1 MRFITLLT
9 DYQFKDFY
17 LSKVKS
23 RVYKLF
29 PEHTLLEICHEIEA
43 YNLKEASYAFNAM
56 LPEFSKDD
64 LHFIFVN
71 LHYEKNYSV
80 VLAKTSEHGTII
92 APNNGILGLLNVN
105 IETVYELPIE
115 KNSFVE
121 LDIMSK
127 VSALNTDFLTK
138 IENPYLLKHPESREN
153 ASELRGEV
161 IYIDQYGNCVV
172 NINQTTFDLFV
183 ENSVYHI
190 NFRREVVERI
200 STDYSDNW
208 QAGPAVFFNEQGWM
222 EVSCVHG
229 NASKLFGLKYQ
240 TKISVKKN

>member
-56 LPEFSKDD
+56 LSEFSKED

-71 LHYEKNYSV
+71 LHYEKNYSI
-80 VLAKTSEHGTII
+80 VLAQTSEHGTIV

-105 IETVYELPIE
+105 IEAVYELPVD

-121 LDIMSK
+121 LDVISK
-127 VSALNTDFLTK
+127 VAELKIESLTK
-138 IENPYLLKHPESREN
+138 VENPYFLKHPESREN
-153 ASELRGEV
+153 ASELKGEV

-172 NINQTTFDLFV
+172 NITKENFDRFIETTT
-183 ENSVYHI
+183 YHI
-190 NFRREVVERI
+190 SFRREKVERI
-200 STDYSDNW
+200 SIDYSDNW